1 MAVAELGPE
10 RLRAVCD
17 PECFPYRTTEQVPPL
32 EGMIGQSRAMKAME
46 FGLKVRNPGYNIYMA
61 GVPGTGKTTYAIN
74 LVSEVARQQKPPDDW
89 CYVYNFEDPDR
100 PLALRLPPGK
110 GGELQRDMEE
120 LVQDLKAHIPR
131 AFESA
136 DYEQQRTELMGKYQ
150 SRISEILRG
159 LAERARSHGFAL
171 QQTAAGFL
179 VAPLLQGQPI
189 SAEQYQQLPEPVRK
203 EIEERGSQVQEWIAE
218 AQRQVRLLEKEAR
231 GAVKEL
237 EQRIVRV
244 VVGPL
249 IDRLQEKWSAFPLV
263 VNYLTQVEEDVR
275 ENLEEFRSSEQEGGQ
290 LPFPFPA
297 FRQEREAAALRYRVN
312 LLVNNA
318 GAQGA
323 PVVVEANPTYYNL
336 FGAVEYRSHMGVMVT
351 DFTMIRA
358 GALHRANGGYLILQ
372 VRDVLTNP
380 GSWEGLKRALKNR
393 SIQVENMGEQFR
405 LIPTRTLRPEPIPLD
420 VKIILIGNSL
430 LHLLLYYYDE
440 DFRKFF
446 KVKADFDTEMP
457 WTQENLEK
465 YFQFLSSLCRREG
478 IRHLDQSA
486 VAKVVEYS
494 ARLAGNQK
502 KLSTRFNEVVEVVYE
517 ANVWAEAEGAQLIG
531 AAHIQ
536 KAIEEKIYR
545 SNRIEEK
552 IREMITEGKILVDTE
567 GAVVGQVNGLS
578 VLQVGDY
585 SFGRPSRITAR
596 TFLGEE
602 GVVNIERETEM
613 SGNIHSK
620 GVLILGGYLGGKYA
634 QDKPL
639 SLSARLCFEQLYE
652 EVEGDSASSTELY
665 ALLSSLSGLP
675 IRQDMAVTGSVN
687 QNGELQPIGGV
698 NEKIEGF
705 YAVCKVKGLTGT
717 QGVIIPQQNVDD
729 LMLKEEVVEA
739 VREGKFHIY
748 PVRTVD
754 EGIELLTGV
763 PAGTPGPGGSYPEGT
778 VHYLVDKRLREQAE
792 RLASFGE
799 RGRGRPPLGRRNRK
813 EAGEEPP
820 PPEEVPPE
828 G

>member
-1 MAVAELGPE
+1 VPVCELDPGSL
-10 RLRAVCD
+10 RLMCD
-17 PECFPYRTTEQVPPL
+17 PTCFPYETTDQVPPL
-32 EGMIGQSRAMKAME
+32 EGMIGQERAMRAME

-61 GVPGTGKTTYAIN
+61 GVPGTGKTTYAQA
-74 LVSEVARQQKPPDDW
+74 LVSEVARGQKPPDDW
-89 CYVYNFEDPDR
+89 CYVYNFDDPDR

-110 GGELQRDMEE
+110 GAEFQRDMEE
-120 LVQDLKAHIPR
+120 LVQDLKVHIPR
-131 AFESA
+131 VFESA
-136 DYEQQRTELMGKYQ
+136 DYEQQRSETMSKYQ
-150 SRISEILRG
+150 ARISEILRN
-159 LAERARSHGFAL
+159 LVERARAHGFAL

-179 VAPLLQGQPI
+179 VAPLIHGQPI
-189 SAEQYQQLPEPVRK
+189 TSEQYQELPEDMRR
-203 EIEERGSQVQEWIAE
+203 EIEERGTQVQEWISE

-231 GAVKEL
+231 GAIREL
-237 EQRIVRV
+237 EQRIARV
-244 VVGPL
+244 AVGPL
-249 IDRLQEKWSAFPLV
+249 IERLQEKWRDFPLV
-263 VNYLTQVEEDVR
+263 GNYLSRVEQDVR
-275 ENLEEFRSSEQEGGQ
+275 EHLDEFRSADGESPPVP
-290 LPFPFPA
+290 LPFMPP
-297 FRQEREAAALRYRVN
+297 RQERESAVLRYRVN

-323 PVVVEANPTYYNL
+323 PVVVETNPTYYNL

-372 VRDVLTNP
+372 ARDVLTNP
-380 GSWEGLKRALKNR
+380 GAWEGLKRALKNR
-393 SIQVENMGEQFR
+393 SIQIENMGEQFR

-420 VKIILIGNSL
+420 VKIILVGNPL
-430 LHLLLYYYDE
+430 LHMLLYYYDE

-446 KVKADFDTEMP
+446 KIKADFDTEMP
-457 WTQENLEK
+457 RTPENLEG
-465 YFQFLSSLCRREG
+465 YFRFLSSLCRREG
-478 IRHLDQSA
+478 IRHLDRTA

-494 ARLAGNQK
+494 SRLAGSQK

-517 ANVWAEAEGAQLIG
+517 ANVWAEADGSPVIRAS
-531 AAHIQ
+531 HIE
-536 KAIEEKIYR
+536 KAIEEKVYR

-552 IREMITEGKILVDTE
+552 IREMIAEGKILVDVD

-578 VLQVGDY
+578 VIQVGDY
-585 SFGRPSRITAR
+585 TFGRPSRITAR

-639 SLSARLCFEQLYE
+639 SLSARLVFEQTYE

-675 IRQDMAVTGSVN
+675 IRQDLAVTGSVN
-687 QNGELQPIGGV
+687 QNGEIQPIGGV

-705 YAVCKVKGLTGT
+705 YAVCKVKGLTGR
-717 QGVIIPQQNVDD
+717 QGVIIPYQNVDD

-739 VREGKFHIY
+739 VRAGKFHIY
-748 PVRTVD
+748 AVRTVD

-763 PAGTPGPGGSYPEGT
+763 PAGTLQPDGTYPEGT
-778 VHYLVDKRLREQAE
+778 VHYLVDRKLREMAE
-792 RLASFGE
+792 KLTAFGGARSRPRANRRARRGASD
-799 RGRGRPPLGRRNRK
+799 
-813 EAGEEPP
+813 
-820 PPEEVPPE
+820 VPPDE
-828 G
+828 PEDQEARR

>member
-1 MAVAELGPE
+1 MPVAELDPGSL
-10 RLRAVCD
+10 RLVCD
-17 PECFPYRTTEQVPPL
+17 PACFPYETTDQVPPL
-32 EGMIGQSRAMKAME
+32 EGMIGQERAMRAME

-61 GVPGTGKTTYAIN
+61 GVPGTGKTTYAQA
-74 LVSEVARQQKPPDDW
+74 LVSEVARGQKPPDDW
-89 CYVYNFEDPDR
+89 CYVYNFDDPDR

-110 GGELQRDMEE
+110 GAEFQRDMEE

-131 AFESA
+131 VFESA
-136 DYEQQRTELMGKYQ
+136 DYEQQRSETMSKYQ
-150 SRISEILRG
+150 ARISEILRN
-159 LAERARSHGFAL
+159 LVERARAHGFAL

-179 VAPLLQGQPI
+179 VAPLIHGQPI
-189 SAEQYQQLPEPVRK
+189 TSEQYQELPEEMRR
-203 EIEERGSQVQEWIAE
+203 EIEERGTQVQEWISE

-231 GAVKEL
+231 GAIREL
-237 EQRIVRV
+237 EQRIARV
-244 VVGPL
+244 AVGPL
-249 IDRLQEKWSAFPLV
+249 IERLQEKWRDFPLV
-263 VNYLTQVEEDVR
+263 VNYLSRVEQDVR
-275 ENLEEFRSSEQEGGQ
+275 EHLDEFRSADGESPPVP
-290 LPFPFPA
+290 LPFMPP
-297 FRQEREAAALRYRVN
+297 RQERESAVLRYRVN

-323 PVVVEANPTYYNL
+323 PVVVETNPTYYNL

-372 VRDVLTNP
+372 ARDVLTNP
-380 GSWEGLKRALKNR
+380 GAWEGLKRALKNR
-393 SIQVENMGEQFR
+393 SIQIENMGEQFR

-420 VKIILIGNSL
+420 VKIILVGSPL
-430 LHLLLYYYDE
+430 LHMLLYYYDE

-446 KVKADFDTEMP
+446 KIKADFDTEMP
-457 WTQENLEK
+457 RTPENLEG
-465 YFQFLSSLCRREG
+465 YFRFLSSLCRREG
-478 IRHLDQSA
+478 IRHLDRTA

-494 ARLAGNQK
+494 SRLAGSQK

-517 ANVWAEAEGAQLIG
+517 ANVWAEAEGSPVIRAS
-531 AAHIQ
+531 HIE
-536 KAIEEKIYR
+536 KAIEEKVYR

-552 IREMITEGKILVDTE
+552 IREMIAEGKILVDVD

-578 VLQVGDY
+578 VIQVGDY
-585 SFGRPSRITAR
+585 TFGRPSRITAR

-639 SLSARLCFEQLYE
+639 SLSARLVFEQTYE

-675 IRQDMAVTGSVN
+675 IRQDLAVTGSVN
-687 QNGELQPIGGV
+687 QNGEVQPIGGV

-705 YAVCKVKGLTGT
+705 YAVCKVKGLTGR
-717 QGVIIPQQNVDD
+717 QGVIIPYQNVDD

-739 VREGKFHIY
+739 VRAGKFHIY
-748 PVRTVD
+748 AIRTVD

-763 PAGTPGPGGSYPEGT
+763 PAGTLQPDGTYPEGT
-778 VHYLVDKRLREQAE
+778 VHYLVDRKLREMAE
-792 RLASFGE
+792 KLTAFGGARSRPRANRRARRGASD
-799 RGRGRPPLGRRNRK
+799 
-813 EAGEEPP
+813 
-820 PPEEVPPE
+820 VPPDE
-828 G
+828 PEDQEARR